1 MPSSGVRTRFMR
13 VELVYA
19 LPERAEHRTLELP
32 VGATAR
38 DALAAAGFSDVHT
51 VGVFG
56 KRVALD
62 HALREGDR
70 VEIYRPLAID
80 PKEAR
85 RRRARTSPVKKR

>member
-1 MPSSGVRTRFMR
+1 MR

-19 LPERAEHRTLELP
+19 RPEGAEHRTLELP
-32 VGATAR
+32 AGATAR
-38 DALAAAGFSDVHT
+38 DALAAGGFTEVHA

-56 KRVALD
+56 KRVTLD

-70 VEIYRPLAID
+70 LEIYRPLAVD

-85 RRRARTSPVKKR
+85 RRRVRALPAKRR

>member
-1 MPSSGVRTRFMR
+1 MR

-19 LPERAEHRTLELP
+19 LPERAEQLALELP
-32 VGATAR
+32 AGATAR
-38 DALAAAGFSDVHT
+38 DALAAAGFTEVHA

-62 HALREGDR
+62 QALREGDR
-70 VEIYRPLAID
+70 VEIYRPLAVD

-85 RRRARTSPVKKR
+85 RRRARALPAKKR